1 MNLRSVDLNLLVAF
15 DVLMRERHV
24 TRAAQHLGV
33 GQPAMSA
40 ALARMRQLFGD
51 DLLVKQGG
59 EMVPTERA
67 LALEPEIRRTLHDLK
82 RILGEPGP
90 FDPATARRSFRIR
103 MSDLLAFLLLPR
115 LCAHVTRAAPQISF
129 EVAHLSPAATQDA
142 LERGDIELAVST
154 GLRASGSI
162 ATEALF
168 EDRLVCIARAGH
180 AHLQALDR
188 LEAFVQAP
196 QVRVSQSPI
205 DDRFVDRQLVDGG
218 RRRRVVLTVPHW
230 LAVPEIV
237 SRSDL
242 VAVMPESLARRF
254 AVSFG
259 VALVTPPLRDHAF
272 TWSMYWHRRHA
283 SDDGHH
289 WLRALI
295 KQAHAEGQPLPAQ

>member
-24 TRAAQHLGV
+24 TRAAQHLGI

-67 LALEPEIRRTLHDLK
+67 LAIEPEIRRTLHDLE

-90 FDPATARRSFRIR
+90 FDPGTARRTFRIR

-115 LCAHVTRAAPQISF
+115 LCAHVTRSAHEVSF
-129 EVAHLSPAATQDA
+129 EIAHLSPAATQDA
-142 LERGDIELAVST
+142 LERGDVELAVST
-154 GLRASGSI
+154 GLSASRSI
-162 ATEALF
+162 AAEDLF
-168 EDRLVCIARAGH
+168 EDRLVCIARPDH
-180 AHLQALDR
+180 ERLHVLDQ
-188 LEAFVQAP
+188 LDAFVQVP
-196 QVRVSQSPI
+196 QIRVSQSPI
-205 DDRFVDRQLVDGG
+205 DDRFVDRQLADNG
-218 RRRRVVLTVPHW
+218 RHRRLVLTLPHW

-237 SRSDL
+237 ASSDL
-242 VAVMPESLARRF
+242 IAVMPESIARRF

-259 VALVTPPLRDHAF
+259 VALATPPLRNHAF

-289 WLRALI
+289 WLRDLI
-295 KQAHAEGQPLPAQ
+295 RQAHAEEAALPAE